1 MIDFLFPTFCGII
14 FSIDLEK
21 VIEKLKDV
29 VINELKAELKD
40 FKTIVTS
47 QLNSFGLA
55 IESINSRISGME
67 SRMVSIETALI
78 ELRRAIDET
87 NKRIDD
93 INATLS
99 NRIDETNKRID
110 DINKR
115 IDDMNKRIDETNK
128 RIDDLFL
135 EVSTIRGDLK
145 KALSEKESIDDVL
158 IRIQRLEGKVLNIT

>member
-110 DINKR
+110 D
-115 IDDMNKRIDETNK
+115 
-128 RIDDLFL
+128 LFL